1 MRHCDV
7 NMCTVLVRHDKS
19 VSEVSAQVLQ
29 VATKAVENALFVDN
43 LLSFMEKTYMYV
55 YVCVLVGNAAIVT
68 ILS

>member
-1 MRHCDV
+1 MLLYV
-7 NMCTVLVRHDKS
+7 PVRHDKS